1 MKTLDALLGL
11 KVTLLK
17 NGFLKLLKKSRL
29 ELAVL
34 VVFLAGTAAGLYALF
49 SWSLRFFHSQ
59 EPFGPVLIDE
69 TFYLFTFALML
80 MLFISSAVAAYS
92 SLFRSGEVT
101 FLIPLPLPW
110 SRIFYMKLAEIL
122 WLSSWSMILVAL
134 PFIAAY
140 GQIQNAPVWFSV
152 FSLLCFF
159 PLIVISGTL
168 GTLTTLALMLLL
180 PGRKSRRIALGLFLF
195 TAISI
200 LAGIQPEL
208 IKEQG
213 SLAGVLSGYLPHVAM
228 AKNAFLPS
236 CWVTRGI
243 IEAVRLPSFSLLAS
257 SDALFYFSLLL
268 SNALFLLIPAGW
280 AGSRIYPSVFFRVQD
295 HGEAQTL
302 KRVQGPGRLERLADS
317 LPWPSRPMMALFE
330 KDIKT
335 FVRDPSEWS
344 QILIFFGLLVL
355 YFANLRNLEFHILKD
370 MWKNLV
376 FVLNTVGT
384 YIVLSS
390 FSMRF
395 IFPMLSLE
403 GSRFWIIG
411 LSPVGYPR
419 LLLEKFILGGLLSAV
434 LTLPLIT
441 LSGFMLEMPQ
451 EKVFFTTGL
460 GVFVCLALTGLS
472 VGFGALF
479 PNFKSTNPAEII
491 SGAGGSLLLAAHLLY
506 LAASGLFL
514 AFLPDPGAIPLLIAG
529 FVSLLIAVIPLYAGV
544 LKLKRQEF

>member
-1 MKTLDALLGL
+1 M
-11 KVTLLK
+11 TLLK
-17 NGFLKLLKKSRL
+17 NGFLKLLRKSRL
-29 ELAVL
+29 EMAVL
-34 VVFLAGTAAGLYALF
+34 VFFLAGTAAGLHTLF
-49 SWSLRFFHSQ
+49 SWSLNFFHSQ

-92 SLFRSGEVT
+92 SLFRSGEVA
-101 FLIPLPLPW
+101 FLIPFPMPW
-110 SRIFYMKLAEIL
+110 ERIFYMKLGEIL
-122 WLSSWSMILVAL
+122 WLSSWSMVFVAL
-134 PFIAAY
+134 PFVMAY
-140 GQIQNAPVWFSV
+140 GEIQNAPAGFSL

-159 PLIVISGTL
+159 PLIVLAGTF

-180 PGRKSRRIALGLFLF
+180 PDRKSRRIALWLFVFAAASL
-195 TAISI
+195 

-208 IKEQG
+208 VKEQG
-213 SLAGVLSGYLPHVAM
+213 SLAGVLSGYLPHVTM

-243 IEAVRLPSFSLLAS
+243 IEAGRLPSFTALAS

-268 SNALFLLIPAGW
+268 SNALFFLIPAGW
-280 AGSRIYPSVFFRVQD
+280 AGSKIYPRVFFRVQD
-295 HGEAQTL
+295 HGETQSL
-302 KRVQGPGRLERLADS
+302 KRVKGAGRFERWADGLA
-317 LPWPSRPMMALFE
+317 WPSRPMIALFE

-419 LLLEKFILGGLLSAV
+419 LLLEKFVLGGLLSGV

-441 LSGFMLEMPQ
+441 LSGLMLEMPQ
-451 EKVFFTTGL
+451 EKVLFTTGL
-460 GVFVCLALTGLS
+460 GFFVCLALTGLS

-479 PNFKSTNPAEII
+479 PNFKSTHPAEII

-506 LAASGLFL
+506 LAGTGLFL
-514 AFLPDPGAIPLLIAG
+514 ALVPQPGFLPLLGAG
-529 FVSLLIAVIPLYAGV
+529 SVSLLTAFLPLYAGI
-544 LKLKRQEF
+544 LKLRRQEF